1 MNQLQHQS
9 PHFALFDIHAHMHDK
24 AYDEDRGVVLKEM
37 KDYGLGAITIGT
49 DQIESKKAV
58 ELATNNPHIYAAVGL
73 HPADNV
79 TELFDE
85 DFYTNLA
92 ANEKVVAIGECG
104 LDYHY
109 IETFFERDKQAG
121 KVNWNKDTEA
131 DRQQEIFEA
140 QVELAVKLNL
150 PLMLHGRPS
159 KGSMDAYEDML
170 HILENAKKKYGT
182 KVRGNAHFFVGN
194 IDVAERFV
202 QLGFTM
208 SFSGVVT
215 FAKDYDDVVRY
226 LPITMIQAETD
237 SPYATPAPFRGQ
249 RNSPM
254 YVQEVVARI
263 AVLRNEPL
271 EEVRLQLLENAKRI
285 FGI

>member
-1 MNQLQHQS
+1 MMHY
-9 PHFALFDIHAHMHDK
+9 ALFDIHAHLHDK
-24 AYDEDRGVVLKEM
+24 AYDEDRESVLKEM
-37 KDYGLGAITIGT
+37 KDYGLWAITVGT
-49 DQIESKKAV
+49 DKVESKKAL
-58 ELATNNPHIYAAVGL
+58 ELAKNNVHIFAATGL

-79 TELFDE
+79 TEQFDYA
-85 DFYTNLA
+85 FYKALA
-92 ANEKVVAIGECG
+92 SEEKVVAIGECG

-109 IETFFERDKQAG
+109 VETFFERDVKEG
-121 KVNWNKDTEA
+121 KVIWSKAEEKE
-131 DRQQEIFEA
+131 RQKKIFTS
-140 QVELAVKLNL
+140 QVELAVEVNK

-170 HILENAKKKYGT
+170 AILESAKKKHGT
-182 KVRGNAHFFVGN
+182 ALRGNAHFFVGN
-194 IDVAERFV
+194 IDIAERFV
-202 QLGFTM
+202 QIGFTM
-208 SFSGVVT
+208 SFSGVIT

-237 SPYATPAPFRGQ
+237 SPYATPAPYRGK

-271 EEVRLQLLENAKRI
+271 EEVRVQLLENVKRI
-285 FGI
+285 FAI